1 MIFKIFQDPCIF
13 QFYWFQNFKWKIRIR
28 TLLLPQSK
36 DRNIK
41 NIKNVQ
47 TLFELVV
54 TLLPTETKN
63 PESLTFCDDMVA
75 AASQQAS
82 NYIMQI
88 LMKEDIIN
96 TLLSFWCWSQHDK
109 LWIMISGYFKSILIE
124 SKERS
129 KQKMYDKNKNNRR

>member
-1 MIFKIFQDPCIF
+1 M
-13 QFYWFQNFKWKIRIR
+13 
-28 TLLLPQSK
+28 LPQSK
-36 DRNIK
+36 ERNYK

-82 NYIMQI
+82 NYINANLNERRHNKYTPFL
-88 LMKEDIIN
+88 LMLEPA
-96 TLLSFWCWSQHDK
+96 
-109 LWIMISGYFKSILIE
+109 
-124 SKERS
+124 
-129 KQKMYDKNKNNRR
+129 

>member
-1 MIFKIFQDPCIF
+1 M
-13 QFYWFQNFKWKIRIR
+13 
-28 TLLLPQSK
+28 LPQSK

-96 TLLSFWCWSQHDK
+96 TLLSF
-109 LWIMISGYFKSILIE
+109 
-124 SKERS
+124 
-129 KQKMYDKNKNNRR
+129 